1 MSDFDV
7 TKLNRTSDV
16 STGSTPQPTEVKP
29 ADNAK
34 PTIFA
39 GMTKLQAEEAGI
51 LDLFTKAN
59 VDGGDDISENEYN
72 TFITNTQNVAET
84 EETTPTATTPKTTE
98 HTEEKHEVHEEGHE
112 HKHQCSH
119 DHSEDKPAI
128 IFAGM
133 TRAQAEEA
141 AKTNPEILE
150 VFNKYAEN
158 NVITGKKF
166 GEYKKTL
173 HTHHKLDKE
182 AFSQLSTTEKVDHI
196 QEQLSC
202 HNDEQL
208 AIEEYKD
215 KDLTTAIQMMND
227 KLPEEERISVE
238 KWNNSTP
245 EERGKLISKIYLKNV
260 NAALKED
267 SPEYQAQLERL
278 KNGEFTE
285 HEIEE
290 LGLNKDIK
298 LTDEQLKKYTQNAIM
313 RSYKATIANL
323 IESTGD
329 KQQDENML
337 ALLEGFKTGM
347 LQDEEVTTLLNTLG
361 MHKIADKVKQRQAAK
376 IIASQEIKSTDETAN
391 YMLADAV
398 VQYGDEETIKTFIES
413 NKNNPNNTELIAT
426 AITNII
432 NTLPDGNS
440 KKAELQAALESIQR
454 NENTNGIGRSNI
466 LGVSTQSTHSEYPT
480 LTTNPISRGSYP
492 TLAEIKELSRQMY
505 ASSKEPD
512 GEKFD
517 PREYSDPSIA
527 EMEKMLRKWR
537 TKFKIRA
544 AHLKNMST
552 GDAWSAMA
560 SHLSHVPPHVQ
571 GFFLK
576 MIKQAPPQKQI
587 AAFIDG
593 SPELQKIMRQNQIV
607 NNTMLYSYLSTHPAE
622 LNNAPV
628 SIQEMYQEIKSEI
641 NKPYESQ
648 TV

>member
-16 STGSTPQPTEVKP
+16 STSSTPQSTEVKP

-72 TFITNTQNVAET
+72 TFITNNQTVAET
-84 EETTPTATTPKTTE
+84 EETAPATTTKKTSE
-98 HTEEKHEVHEEGHE
+98 HTEEEHEVHEEGHE
-112 HKHQCSH
+112 HKRQCSH
-119 DHSEDKPAI
+119 DHTEDKPAI

-150 VFNKYAEN
+150 VFNQYAKN

-173 HTHHKLDKE
+173 HTHHKLDEE

-196 QEQLSC
+196 REQLSC
-202 HNDEQL
+202 HNDKQL
-208 AIEEYKD
+208 AIEEYKG
-215 KDLTTAIQMMND
+215 KDLTTAVQIMND

-238 KWNNSTP
+238 EWNNSTP
-245 EERGKLISKIYLKNV
+245 EERGKIISKIYSKNIK
-260 NAALKED
+260 AALKED

-290 LGLNKDIK
+290 LGLNKDIE
-298 LTDEQLKKYTQNAIM
+298 LTDEQLKKYTQNAII

-347 LQDEEVTTLLNTLG
+347 LQDEELTTLLNTLG
-361 MHKIADKVKQRQAAK
+361 MHKIADKVMQRQAAK

-398 VQYGDEETIKTFIES
+398 IQYGDKETIETFVANNKS
-413 NKNNPNNTELIAT
+413 NLANSELIAQ
-426 AITNII
+426 AVVNVM
-432 NTLPDGNS
+432 NTLPPNDS
-440 KKAELQAALESIQR
+440 KRAELQAVLETIPR
-454 NENTNGIGRSNI
+454 ATNAEGNHAGNNGGINRA
-466 LGVSTQSTHSEYPT
+466 GVPT
-480 LTTNPISRGSYP
+480 ANPGYSAVSNPIQKSSFP
-492 TLAEIKELSRQMY
+492 TVAEMKELSRQMHN
-505 ASSKEPD
+505 SHDETD
-512 GEKFD
+512 IEELN
-517 PREYSDPSIA
+517 PREYTDQSVMQ
-527 EMEKMLRKWR
+527 MEKMRRKFR
-537 TKFKIRA
+537 IKVA
-544 AHLKNMST
+544 QLKNMPVSE
-552 GDAWSAMA
+552 AWSEMA
-560 SHLSHVPPHVQ
+560 SHLSHVPPHAQ
-571 GFFLK
+571 GFLLK

-587 AAFIDG
+587 SAYIDG
-593 SPELQKIMRQNQIV
+593 SPELQKYMRQNQII

-622 LNNAPV
+622 LNNAPKN
-628 SIQEMYQEIKSEI
+628 IQEMYQEIQAEI

-648 TV
+648 TI